1 MNIFDLPHGP
11 IVRRSILIL
20 HGLICFFLTAC
31 ATTPRNP
38 ERAIERQINAC
49 LPAAITMR
57 EGLTRSG
64 VWSEVLVVHWNEG
77 QRPRGHAYAVYLY
90 PPGKNQLW
98 AYDRDWGSTR
108 VRAYRDDARAV
119 AWAANTSRNLHGP
132 ITSAE
137 YLK

>member
-1 MNIFDLPHGP
+1 MKHLFT
-11 IVRRSILIL
+11 ILAL
-20 HGLICFFLTAC
+20 ALTAC
-31 ATTPRNP
+31 ASTPRNP
-38 ERAIERQINAC
+38 QSAVEREINAC

-57 EGLTRSG
+57 EGLVKSG

-77 QRPRGHAYAVYLY
+77 SKSRGHAYAIYLY
-90 PPGKNQLW
+90 PPAKNQLW

-108 VRAYRDDARAV
+108 VRALRDDPRAV

>member
-1 MNIFDLPHGP
+1 MKNLAA
-11 IVRRSILIL
+11 VTIL
-20 HGLICFFLTAC
+20 FLAAC
-31 ATTPRNP
+31 TSTPKNP
-38 ERAIERQINAC
+38 EREVERQVNAC

-64 VWSEVLVVHWNEG
+64 VWSEVLVVHWKEN
-77 QRPRGHAYAVYLY
+77 QKPRGHAYAIYLY

-108 VRAYRDDARAV
+108 VRALRDDPRAV
-119 AWAANTSRNLHGP
+119 AWDANTTRNHHGP

>member
-1 MNIFDLPHGP
+1 MTRLLAIITLALSACVSTPKNPQ
-11 IVRRSILIL
+11 
-20 HGLICFFLTAC
+20 TAV
-31 ATTPRNP
+31 
-38 ERAIERQINAC
+38 EREINAC

-57 EGLTRSG
+57 EGLVESG
-64 VWSEVLVVHWNEG
+64 VWSEVLVVHWTDTK
-77 QRPRGHAYAVYLY
+77 PRGHAYAVYLY

-108 VRAYRDDARAV
+108 VRALKNDPRAV
-119 AWAANTSRNLHGP
+119 ARAANASRNLYWP